1 MFLCRLLMKQQPTL
15 FLHSNIKL
23 LLFRSSL
30 ACSQMELLFDH
41 TATYIIFTADFYNL
55 LCIQKFHNLFIEGA
69 VWCTL
74 TPSIVFLQQK
84 SFDLCANYYT
94 THTQCSICFCRNRTP
109 AISTSETSAQQQND
123 TPRTIRPR
131 ARVWDFYLLQ
141 SKKTFKG
148 LLYPSPSS
156 INQKMIDKEQYLF
169 ITTIDT

>member
-30 ACSQMELLFDH
+30 ACSQMELSFDH

-123 TPRTIRPR
+123 TRRTHCLGSLAWR
-131 ARVWDFYLLQ
+131 
-141 SKKTFKG
+141 KKKC
-148 LLYPSPSS
+148 SS
-156 INQKMIDKEQYLF
+156 RDHYSSQIYAKPD
-169 ITTIDT
+169 